1 MFCSC
6 CSHYHHRQHCECGL
20 CALHVERSIIS
31 FAHHTPAQ
39 AYLGFTWR
47 SGAGF
52 DTEIA
57 RWAVAPASAITRL
70 DGEPIGGRRD
80 LEDLNFRVRFCVLM
94 FCVQP
99 HFPQVEI
106 LIQNSVAFN
115 MRVVETALH
124 RKFHQNLHR
133 LWQKIGAGSY
143 YMPQRRGHTGKL
155 RSSRVVVWF
164 VSRLQQYQK
173 DNALISSVFIV
184 YAPRSAAAALA
195 FKDALPI
202 SARV

>member
-1 MFCSC
+1 MFV
-6 CSHYHHRQHCECGL
+6 
-20 CALHVERSIIS
+20 LHVERSIIY

-39 AYLGFTWR
+39 AYIGFTWR

-57 RWAVAPASAITRL
+57 RWAVATASAITRL
-70 DGEPIGGRRD
+70 DGEPIGGRQD
-80 LEDLNFRVRFCVLM
+80 LEALKFRVRFCVLM

-124 RKFHQNLHR
+124 RKFHQNTHR

-143 YMPQRRGHTGKL
+143 YLKDEDIQVSCAPPALWFGLSHDCNSINRTTRSLARCLLFMHRALQLL
-155 RSSRVVVWF
+155 RW
-164 VSRLQQYQK
+164 
-173 DNALISSVFIV
+173 
-184 YAPRSAAAALA
+184 RS
-195 FKDALPI
+195 KTPC
-202 SARV
+202 